1 MRFLILTTVLLSG
14 IAQGAA
20 DKPVVIPKGET
31 VTGLC
36 VGVHDGD
43 SMTLLIATPEGKR
56 QSKIR
61 MDAID
66 APELGQPFSNR
77 SKKTLSDM
85 VFDKQ
90 CTVESLGPGRYS
102 RTIGRVS
109 VVIQPQPRG
118 AFRPRLFRTYRFRL
132 VLAEMRFVS
141 DGTLKPN
148 LTKG

>member
-77 SKKTLSDM
+77 SK
-85 VFDKQ
+85 
-90 CTVESLGPGRYS
+90 
-102 RTIGRVS
+102 
-109 VVIQPQPRG
+109 
-118 AFRPRLFRTYRFRL
+118 
-132 VLAEMRFVS
+132 
-141 DGTLKPN
+141 
-148 LTKG
+148 

>member
-56 QSKIR
+56 QPKIR

-66 APELGQPFSNR
+66 APELGQPVSNR
-77 SKKTLSDM
+77 AAGEAVNAALLEAGMAWHFAKYDTRQSMADRHEAARRAGKGLWAD
-85 VFDKQ
+85 
-90 CTVESLGPGRYS
+90 P
-102 RTIGRVS
+102 
-109 VVIQPQPRG
+109 
-118 AFRPRLFRTYRFRL
+118 
-132 VLAEMRFVS
+132 
-141 DGTLKPN
+141 KPI
-148 LTKG
+148 TPWE